1 MEGLKKHASMNKAL
15 DVKETILVLPL
26 SLWAPDFYQV
36 IEIKIEY
43 LIVLVFQ
50 NFISLLLLRHFENM
64 KPHLFC

>member
-26 SLWAPDFYQV
+26 SLWAPDLYQV

-50 NFISLLLLRHFENM
+50 NFISITPAQTL
-64 KPHLFC
+64 